1 MQKFSHSLLV
11 DWMGNPETSFYAGCP
26 VVVEKKTLGSFC
38 IIGEAPPG
46 GWSDADLD
54 QLKLLAQKASLALET
69 DLEQKRRDKAQAQM
83 QAMMAQ
89 QMQQMQM
96 MQQQQ
101 MQAMMSMMANG
112 NGVLPVM
119 AP

>member
-1 MQKFSHSLLV
+1 
-11 DWMGNPETSFYAGCP
+11 MGNPETSFYAGCP